1 MSQTFL
7 VFDLKVEGDIYEIFG
22 HALGRPE
29 WQQFRRWGR
38 DGTKDE
44 VTGYTVS
51 PWSQVWPHD
60 RCRQLGEGFHGPKP
74 SGAGDG
80 WKGVIQ
86 VPGERAGWALV
97 THAWHEEAQGC
108 VFALGDQPSTEMW
121 NMKLG
126 DGIYEKQWVHVCG
139 INWRCQGS
147 SLRWLN
153 GVWSWGEFGC

>member
-7 VFDLKVEGDIYEIFG
+7 IFDLIVEGDIYEIFG

-29 WQQFRRWGR
+29 QQQFRRWGG

-44 VTGYTVS
+44 VTRCTVS

-60 RCRQLGEGFHGPKP
+60 CCRQLGEGFHGPKP

-80 WKGVIQ
+80 GKGVIQ

-126 DGIYEKQWVHVCG
+126 DGHLWEAMSPCLWYKLEVPRELPEMTKWG
-139 INWRCQGS
+139 
-147 SLRWLN
+147 
-153 GVWSWGEFGC
+153 WGEFGC